1 MRFHEGPQLEVIK
14 AVCEVAMREWAIKST
29 LDTLETELKNVDF
42 SVSKYKDQPGA
53 FILKGL
59 EELMIGFEEFTMKVV
74 SLKTNAFAKP
84 FNERIIKVEREFRT
98 VVDVLEEWIKT

>member
-1 MRFHEGPQLEVIK
+1 
-14 AVCEVAMREWAIKST
+14 
-29 LDTLETELKNVDF
+29 
-42 SVSKYKDQPGA
+42 
-53 FILKGL
+53 
-59 EELMIGFEEFTMKVV
+59 MIGFEEFTMKVV